1 MGYCKDCVYFVKDAY
16 ESDFGFLYNECH
28 RFPKSVKNGWPIVNE
43 NDWCGEFAPGMGV
56 SHLRPEF
63 QVKQRPLKPANLTT
77 KPNPPPTDPKKPT
90 KFLKY

>member
-1 MGYCKDCVYFVKDAY
+1 MGYCKDCVYSHERADID
-16 ESDFGFLYNECH
+16 DFGFYFLECH
-28 RFPKSVKNGWPIVNE
+28 RFPKRAGHGWPIVKE
-43 NDWCGEFAPGMGV
+43 DDWCGEFAPVMGV

-77 KPNPPPTDPKKPT
+77 KPNPPPMEPKKPT